1 MSRRRIALAPGHL
14 IKYKLKQKDEWKTVK
29 IVSKAGKTTG
39 TFKNCYNVDYDGD
52 RYYIDLD
59 KVHNFER
66 VFHTNEDNDITQ
78 DIRKNWTQLSSPIA
92 FAGVTKIYNHYKEQI
107 STKEIEHIL
116 STIPTYT
123 KYKQRK
129 KSKLHNP
136 FFLYYLHQ
144 QWQIDIIY
152 FTQFKEFNDDIAYLL
167 VVMECFSRKIFV
179 AAMKSKSTTETLHHF
194 QNIHTFVDR
203 SPHSIYVDK
212 GLEFMSVIFRK

>member
-1 MSRRRIALAPGHL
+1 MSILHQRLALAPGHL
-14 IKYKLKQKDEWKTVK
+14 IKYKLKQNDEWKTVR

-52 RYYIDLD
+52 RYYIHLD

-92 FAGVTKIYNHYKEQI
+92 FAGVTKIYNHYKQQI
-107 STKEIEHIL
+107 STKEIERIL

-129 KSKLHNP
+129 NSKLHNP
-136 FFLYYLHQ
+136 FFC
-144 QWQIDIIY
+144 IIY
-152 FTQFKEFNDDIAYLL
+152 ISNGKLTSLISLSSKSLTTTLLIYWLLWNVFQEKYLL
-167 VVMECFSRKIFV
+167 R
-179 AAMKSKSTTETLHHF
+179 
-194 QNIHTFVDR
+194 Q
-203 SPHSIYVDK
+203 
-212 GLEFMSVIFRK
+212 